1 MKYIEELIIM
11 SKSYALFQEFE
22 TKNRKRNIKIFEEVL
37 DDFSKEIGRNFNY
50 TSSLDPIG
58 KFGILKRN
66 YVYDSKY
73 CELFFQLLDYHN
85 YILKHEIKD
94 AIFDL
99 SRLSD
104 PNKNKEL
111 IKRLLHSPIID
122 DISFNGH
129 DQFDIYSDRYG
140 LTIYKLASKYF
151 SYSRNSKKIRE
162 YISKSELPQHC
173 HFHTDFLARLLPEF
187 YSITALCSSYFQG
200 YYYHS
205 YSYDAKEDMII
216 DLCSNAVI
224 PKEQFY
230 NIFEPNEVA
239 RTLNKEY
246 LQTLYL
252 TDLRVSLPQ
261 EFLPP
266 LKIALYQQYLDSIDY
281 TGSLE
286 DAPFEKKKRLK

>member
-1 MKYIEELIIM
+1 
-11 SKSYALFQEFE
+11 
-22 TKNRKRNIKIFEEVL
+22 
-37 DDFSKEIGRNFNY
+37 
-50 TSSLDPIG
+50 
-58 KFGILKRN
+58 
-66 YVYDSKY
+66 
-73 CELFFQLLDYHN
+73 
-85 YILKHEIKD
+85 
-94 AIFDL
+94 
-99 SRLSD
+99 
-104 PNKNKEL
+104 
-111 IKRLLHSPIID
+111 
-122 DISFNGH
+122 
-129 DQFDIYSDRYG
+129 
-140 LTIYKLASKYF
+140 
-151 SYSRNSKKIRE
+151 
-162 YISKSELPQHC
+162 
-173 HFHTDFLARLLPEF
+173 
-187 YSITALCSSYFQG
+187 
-200 YYYHS
+200 
-205 YSYDAKEDMII
+205 MII

>member
-1 MKYIEELIIM
+1 M
-11 SKSYALFQEFE
+11 SKSYAIFQEFE

-37 DDFSKEIGRNFNY
+37 NDFSKEIDRNFNY
-50 TSSLDPIG
+50 PSSLNPIE
-58 KFGILKRN
+58 KFGVLKRN

-140 LTIYKLASKYF
+140 FTIYKLASKYF

-173 HFHTDFLARLLPEF
+173 HFHTDFWRDYYRNFTRLPHF
-187 YSITALCSSYFQG
+187 VVRIFKG
-200 YYYHS
+200 
-205 YSYDAKEDMII
+205 II
-216 DLCSNAVI
+216 I
-224 PKEQFY
+224 IHIRMMPKR
-230 NIFEPNEVA
+230 I
-239 RTLNKEY
+239 
-246 LQTLYL
+246 
-252 TDLRVSLPQ
+252 
-261 EFLPP
+261 
-266 LKIALYQQYLDSIDY
+266 
-281 TGSLE
+281 
-286 DAPFEKKKRLK
+286 